1 MFHGPRLPFLLWTL
15 EHADAL
21 LGVSRALLE
30 TVRVLCGRTRDV
42 HYTPNGVDASLF
54 RPDAAPGEHAL
65 PDRLA
70 RPVIAFSGEARL
82 KKGLPILLELA
93 ERLAADGNGT
103 LVLLG
108 GVRHDEREALAR
120 WRRRAGHA
128 SPHLHEIAYTSDMKG
143 LAGLYA
149 TVDLCVFPSLWDGM
163 PNAALEAMA
172 AARPIV
178 ATAVGA
184 FPEVIRDGETG
195 FLVPAD
201 RLGAFADEVLR
212 VLARGP
218 ADLARIGAAA
228 RDCVRREFT
237 VEAERD
243 AILAVYRDLRG

>member
-30 TVRVLCGRTRDV
+30 TVRVLCGRTRGV

-54 RPDAAPGEHAL
+54 RPDATPGEHTL
-65 PDRLA
+65 PDSLS

-93 ERLAADGNGT
+93 ERLAADGKGT

-108 GVRHDEREALAR
+108 GVRHGEREALER
-120 WRRRAGHA
+120 WRRRAGDA
-128 SPHLHEIAYTSDMKG
+128 SARLHDVPYTSDMKR

-163 PNAALEAMA
+163 PNAALEVMA
-172 AARPIV
+172 SARPIV

-212 VLARGP
+212 VLALGP
-218 ADLARIGAAA
+218 AELMRVGRAA
-228 RDCVRREFT
+228 REHMLREHT

-243 AILAVYRDLRG
+243 ATLAVYRALRG